1 MDLHTHKDTLEG
13 IHEAHPKLGI
23 LFLILT
29 PILGFFSALLEINS
43 LEHSLTIANLI
54 GALFVKF
61 LTVCSFIITLVIY
74 WDKITTNFKQIKLD
88 FKEKLQK
95 KK

>member
-1 MDLHTHKDTLEG
+1 MDLHHHKETIENVS
-13 IHEAHPKLGI
+13 ETHPKLGI

-29 PILGFFSALLEINS
+29 PILAFFSAIIEISS

-54 GALFVKF
+54 GALIVKL
-61 LTVCSFIITLVIY
+61 LTVCSFIVTVVIY
-74 WDKITTNFKQIKLD
+74 WDKITVNLRQISVD
-88 FKEKLQK
+88 FKEKFQK